1 MVARE
6 AGVSLCSVAALAAAL
21 AAGAREPAAPLWMC
35 GLNPGDLPVKVA
47 SGAPRPVPEAEAALW
62 REGRPIVRNPAGR
75 PLPEEIPEG
84 RTLEVAVA
92 DPEGKPAAGVLL
104 QWRPEGLPNLPEPM
118 GRVRTDD
125 AGRARIPVEPGQ
137 GTVVW
142 VDEEGFLPVLTP
154 LSPSTSRATLPLVRA
169 PQRVLR
175 VKDAFGRELAG
186 ARLKAF
192 PLRSLADP
200 VNLLRR
206 FQEMEKE
213 VTGDE
218 TGRLV
223 LPEAFAGAAGAV
235 VAPGCVL
242 EEVPSLDSLR
252 EVVLRPAAP
261 LRVTVRDALTGK
273 PLPHVKVTCAFGSP
287 SLPVLVFRSEEEWS
301 SGTGTLR
308 PGVYPCQ
315 VTATAEGRVPAV
327 VTLEAPVA
335 KGAMEISL
343 ETGIVLAGTVSDAEG
358 KPIAGALVGTAGHP
372 DFRCRTDEKGSFQ
385 LPPLPPSDAPFTLE
399 AGAEGYLDREIPG
412 LPAKDRRSLRVVLDR
427 GATVVGRVVDEETRQ
442 PVPGARVTF
451 QVLGS
456 SSSQG
461 FTFEA
466 RPDSDGLF
474 RKEGL
479 DPGSYVVRAYAQGLF
494 APPMTVTITGAE
506 SRDLGDLLLSGHP
519 AVRGLL
525 ALPGGE
531 PPSARAS
538 VRLERLLDFKE
549 VVTALNARTWEG
561 PVDREGAFVVQG
573 VPPGRYRLLAF
584 DGNRAKTLAPVTV
597 ESEDVDVGKV
607 VLEPSSSLRGRLVG
621 NNGGDLS
628 SWRITLSTQAFD
640 FDPATAFTDA
650 YGAFVFEELPP
661 GTYRLQAY
669 PPMALSPA
677 ADQRVVLEA
686 GVDREITV
694 PVGGVTVTV
703 FLQVDG
709 RPAANAD
716 VAVSGPSDAV
726 FDAGVVVLDSP
737 YGKVLVG
744 LPSLVR
750 RGRSD
755 AAGMAT
761 LDGLSPG
768 PGQAVLNLG
777 GMAYRMPVTV
787 PSSSEAPLT
796 WNFAGLEL
804 EGRVLDGQ
812 GAGAPNVLVT
822 LGYEGVGASPA
833 NTTLTDAEG
842 NFRLTGLG
850 EGRVLVGCR
859 SPEGLTATATVV
871 LSAARAPEPVVLR
884 LGTGG

>member
-1 MVARE
+1 MVARK

-21 AAGAREPAAPLWMC
+21 AAGASEPAADLWMC
-35 GLNPGDLPVKVA
+35 GLNPGDPPVKVA
-47 SGAPRPVPEAEAALW
+47 SGAPRPVPEAEAVLW
-62 REGRPIVRNPAGR
+62 REGRPIVRIPAGV
-75 PLPEEIPEG
+75 PLPVEIPEG
-84 RTLEVAVA
+84 RTLEIAVA

-104 QWRPEGLPNLPEPM
+104 QWKPEGLPNLPEPM

-125 AGRARIPVEPGQ
+125 AGRARIPVEPGK

-142 VDEEGFLPVLTP
+142 VDEVGFLPVPSP
-154 LSPSTSRATLPLVRA
+154 LSPSTSRATLPLVPA

-175 VKDAFGRELAG
+175 VKDAYGRELAG

-192 PLRSLADP
+192 PAKDLADP
-200 VNLLRR
+200 VTL
-206 FQEMEKE
+206 FQRHQEIVRELS
-213 VTGDE
+213 GDE

-223 LPEAFAGAAGAV
+223 LPEGLTGAAGAV
-235 VAPGCVL
+235 AAPGCSL

-261 LRVTVRDALTGK
+261 VRVTVRDALTGK

-287 SLPVLVFRSEEEWS
+287 RLPLLAFQREEEWS

-308 PGVYPCQ
+308 PGAYPCR
-315 VTATAEGRVPAV
+315 VTATAQGRVPAAV
-327 VTLEAPVA
+327 KLEAPPARNEV
-335 KGAMEISL
+335 EFSL
-343 ETGIVLAGTVSDAEG
+343 EMGVVFAGTVSNAEG
-358 KPIAGALVGTAGHP
+358 QPIAGALVGVAGYP
-372 DFRCRTDEKGSFQ
+372 DLRCRTDEKGSFQ
-385 LPPLPPSDAPFTLE
+385 LPPLPRSGAPFTLE

-427 GATVVGRVVDEETRQ
+427 GAAVMGRVVDEETRQ

-451 QVLGS
+451 QVQGS

-479 DPGSYVVRAYAQGLF
+479 DPGTYVVRAYAQGLC
-494 APPMTVTITGAE
+494 APPSTVTLTGAE
-506 SRDLGDLLLSGHP
+506 TQDLGDLLLSGHP
-519 AVRGLL
+519 AVRGLVAL
-525 ALPGGE
+525 AGGE

-549 VVTALNARTWEG
+549 VLTALNGRSWEG
-561 PVDREGAFVVQG
+561 PVDRDGAFVLRG
-573 VPPGRYRLLAF
+573 VPPGRYRLLAS

-621 NNGGDLS
+621 NDGGDLS

-640 FDPATAFTDA
+640 FDPATAVTDA
-650 YGAFVFEELPP
+650 HGAFVFEELPP

-669 PPMALSPA
+669 PPMALAPA

-750 RGRSD
+750 QGRSD
-755 AAGMAT
+755 VAGMAT
-761 LDGLSPG
+761 LEGLSPG
-768 PGQAVLNLG
+768 PGQAVLYLG
-777 GMAYRMPVTV
+777 GMVYRMPVTV
-787 PSSSEAPLT
+787 PSSSEVPLT
-796 WNFAGLEL
+796 WNFAGLKL

-812 GAGAPNVLVT
+812 GTAAPNVLVT
-822 LGYEGVGASPA
+822 LGYAGVGASPA
-833 NTTLTDAEG
+833 NTVLTDAEG
-842 NFRLTGLG
+842 FFRFTGLG

-859 SPEGLTATATVV
+859 NPEGLTATATVV
-871 LSAARAPEPVVLR
+871 LSAGKPPEPVVLR